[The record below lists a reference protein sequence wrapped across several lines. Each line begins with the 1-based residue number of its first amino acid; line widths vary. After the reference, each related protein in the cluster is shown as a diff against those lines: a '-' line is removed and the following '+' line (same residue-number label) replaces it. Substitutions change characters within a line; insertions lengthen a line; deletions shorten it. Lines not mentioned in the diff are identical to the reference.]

1 MEGEGSVGYLF
12 AKFDTFEVF
21 SWKWGFSLWK
31 GEFVFMGAIM
41 GCVLVMQ
48 LKAFKGFETFAE
60 QEYWYA
66 CRWAYESWGLG
77 CL

>member
-41 GCVLVMQ
+41 GCVMGN
-48 LKAFKGFETFAE
+48 AIEGM
-60 QEYWYA
+60 
-66 CRWAYESWGLG
+66 
-77 CL
+77 